1 MSDKKRLYDAG
12 GGKKM
17 TEREHPAYYAVLT
30 ADVRY
35 DKRLKPAEK
44 ILFAEITALS
54 TVSGYCYASNSYFC
68 DLYGVSIAS
77 VKGWISDLKRYGYVD
92 VEVIRD
98 ASNNVIERKIR
109 PISTPSAKNLAEGSS
124 ENLAETSAKNLAA
137 PRSKNWPDNIKS
149 RNTTSKNTI
158 QRESRPESVEVVRA
172 YCQERN
178 NGVNPEAFFNYYE
191 ANGWKVGR
199 NPMKDWKAA
208 VRNWETK
215 DGRGPRPKGGTQ
227 SNGTMFA
234 DSFV

>member
-12 GGKKM
+12 GCKKM
-17 TEREHPAYYAVLT
+17 TERERPAYYAVLT

-124 ENLAETSAKNLAA
+124 ENLAETSAKNLAT

>member
-1 MSDKKRLYDAG
+1 MSDKKRLYDG
-12 GGKKM
+12 GDKKM
-17 TEREHPAYYAVLT
+17 TERERPAYYAVLT

>member
-1 MSDKKRLYDAG
+1 
-12 GGKKM
+12 M
-17 TEREHPAYYAVLT
+17 TERARPAYYAVLT

-124 ENLAETSAKNLAA
+124 ENLAEASAKNLAA

-158 QRESRPESVEVVRA
+158 QRESRPESVEAVRA

-215 DGRGPRPKGGTQ
+215 DGRGPRSKGGAQ

>member
-1 MSDKKRLYDAG
+1 
-12 GGKKM
+12 M
-17 TEREHPAYYAVLT
+17 TERERPAYYAVLT

-124 ENLAETSAKNLAA
+124 ENLAETSAKNLVA
-137 PRSKNWPDNIKS
+137 PRSKNWPYNIKS

-158 QRESRPESVEVVRA
+158 QRESRPESVEAVRA